1 MSALQRRLAR
11 LEEVLLPKP
20 WQPVCMLT
28 EPASDALT
36 EEWAD
41 YQQQVEAA
49 KARGDF
55 VIVVAPLKPCEGRRT
70 DKGVT
75 YCASE
80 FEARSGRS
88 VDASVG
94 AWQRQSA
101 GRGAQGCD
109 GQRSWSDGLLLSNP
123 VAMPGLTI
131 ALHNAKSNT
140 KHESRHTM
148 CKMTFTR

>member
-1 MSALQRRLAR
+1 MSTLQRRLAR

-55 VIVVAPLKPCEGRRT
+55 VAVVSLVRQGDRPHY

-75 YCASE
+75 YYASE
-80 FEARSGRS
+80 FEARLVEASMLPSERANDS
-88 VDASVG
+88 LLVEVLKDAMGNVVG
-94 AWQRQSA
+94 PMA
-101 GRGAQGCD
+101 C
-109 GQRSWSDGLLLSNP
+109 
-123 VAMPGLTI
+123 
-131 ALHNAKSNT
+131 
-140 KHESRHTM
+140 
-148 CKMTFTR
+148 C